1 MCLARVTFFFC
12 CAAPAITLRQNLKT
26 MTASTIPER
35 LKFDNADTIY
45 PASLSK
51 HFCSLFR
58 MKVTMKD
65 DIDAAILQEALVAA
79 SRRMPT
85 FRCTMSVGAFW
96 WYLQRVDKDPQIRPF
111 KPLRHIDFRDQG
123 GLLYRVSINQRQI
136 VLDVFHALTDGTGAM
151 TFLLTLAGEYIR
163 RRYQTGIGYN
173 NLCLDPKDAPV
184 YAEVEDSF
192 KTVFAGQH
200 GQLEKNDN
208 AYHLRGRIMPYNGAR
223 DLRMVL
229 PQDRAGEVCRKYD
242 CTVTELLLSV
252 MLYALQEEHKRDT
265 TSTRRKNPV
274 IKVCMPV
281 NLRPRYAS
289 RTVRNFS
296 SYVNLGVDVRNG
308 YLSFARIVRTV
319 KAQKRRAL
327 LKEELE
333 PKIAANVEIEDMF
346 IVKCLPLVVKQHAID
361 IVNRLHGDRFFTHT
375 LSNLGR
381 INVPEEMIPYIAD
394 VDFILGRQRGNSG
407 ACSCLGYN
415 GRLFFHMTRKIH
427 KDGFE
432 RDVLKQLA
440 ALGIPVEASEEDLA

>member
-1 MCLARVTFFFC
+1 
-12 CAAPAITLRQNLKT
+12 
-26 MTASTIPER
+26 MTASTIPAR
-35 LKFDNADTIY
+35 LKFDNAANIY

-51 HFCSLFR
+51 NFCSLFR

-65 DIDAAILQEALVAA
+65 DIDSEILQEALIAA
-79 SRRMPT
+79 SNRMPT

-96 WYLQRVDKDPQIRPF
+96 WYLQKVDNDPQIRPF

-163 RRYQTGIGYN
+163 RRYGVGIGYS

-192 KTVFAGQH
+192 KTVFAGRH
-200 GQLEKNDN
+200 GHLEKNDK
-208 AYHLRGRIMPYNGAR
+208 AYHIRGHVLPYNAAR

-229 PQDRAGEVCRKYD
+229 PESRVQEVCREYD
-242 CTVTELLLSV
+242 CTATELLLSV
-252 MLYALQEEHKRDT
+252 MLYALQEEHKRDR
-265 TSTRRKNPV
+265 SARKNPV

-281 NLRPRYAS
+281 NLRNRYPS

-308 YLSFARIVRTV
+308 YLSFKRIVRTV
-319 KAQKRRAL
+319 KAQKKRAL
-327 LKEELE
+327 LPGELE
-333 PKIAANVEIEDMF
+333 PKIAANVEIEKMF
-346 IVKCLPLVVKQHAID
+346 LVRCMPILVKQHVID
-361 IVNRLHGDRFFTHT
+361 LVNRLHGDRFFTHT

-381 INVPEEMIPYIAD
+381 VNVPEEMVPFIAD
-394 VDFILGRQRGNSG
+394 LDFILGRQRSNSG
-407 ACSCLGYN
+407 AATCLGYN
-415 GRLFFHMTRKIH
+415 GKLYFHINRKIYR
-427 KDGFE
+427 DSFE
-432 RDVLKQLA
+432 QDVLRQLSV
-440 ALGIPVEASEEDLA
+440 LGIPVEASEDDLA

>member
-1 MCLARVTFFFC
+1 MRPSQVTFVC
-12 CAAPAITLRQNLKT
+12 TRAAAGITLRQNLKT

-35 LKFDNADTIY
+35 LKFDNAANIY

-51 HFCSLFR
+51 NFCSLFR

-65 DIDAAILQEALVAA
+65 DIDANILQEALIVA
-79 SRRMPT
+79 SKRMPT

-173 NLCLDPKDAPV
+173 NLCLDPKAAPV

-208 AYHLRGRIMPYNGAR
+208 AYHLRGRVMPYNAAR

-229 PQDRAGEVCRKYD
+229 PQASADEVCRKYD
-242 CTVTELLLSV
+242 CTVTELLMSV
-252 MLYALQEEHKRDT
+252 MLYALQEEHKRDK
-265 TSTRRKNPV
+265 SARKNPV

-281 NLRPRYAS
+281 NLRNRYAS

-296 SYVNLGVDVRNG
+296 SYVNIGVDVRNG

-319 KAQKRRAL
+319 KAQKKRAL

-346 IVKCLPLVVKQHAID
+346 IVKCLPLVVKQHIID
-361 IVNRLHGDRFFTHT
+361 LVNRLHGDRFFTHT

-381 INVPEEMIPYIAD
+381 VNVPEEMVPYIAD
-394 VDFILGRQRGNSG
+394 VEFILGRQRSNSG
-407 ACSCLGYN
+407 AATCLGYN
-415 GRLFFHMTRKIH
+415 GKLYFHINRKIYG
-427 KDGFE
+427 DGFE
-432 RDVLKQLA
+432 KDVLKQLE